1 MLKPKLC
8 THCHAQSPATA
19 TRCKCGKPLPK
30 FSNAE
35 SETPTRSYQPLS
47 SASEQHPKHLASRSP
62 SESYI
67 ARYWQGELPLAHSFW
82 ITNCTVDLCV
92 ALLDKW
98 LDSYVVTAQNELLFQ
113 RVSLTFELFTIFV
126 LGIWQVVGLW
136 RSARQYVA
144 YAESPLWGRGAQVL
158 VFLWACVMTLTYPVW
173 LPGYVAGIRIAFGD
187 KDFQYQLAVSENGS
201 ALELNGGLGLGV
213 TRAVTEH
220 LYHNPGVEL
229 LALNSRG
236 GLLEESRELGALI
249 EERELSTYSNGE
261 CLSACTTPF
270 LAGKQRILH
279 ADAKL
284 GFQKSRIFGMPES
297 VNDLRNAPDK
307 EFMSRQGVHEDFV
320 EKAFGASNKHI
331 WIPTLQEL
339 VDAGVVTHVY
349 DGNRTVAYSK

>member
-8 THCHAQSPATA
+8 TRCHAQSPATA
-19 TRCKCGKPLPK
+19 TRCKCGEPLQPFSRADSETASRAHHPRSSATEQRSKPLDDR
-30 FSNAE
+30 A
-35 SETPTRSYQPLS
+35 
-47 SASEQHPKHLASRSP
+47 P

-67 ARYWQGELPLAHSFW
+67 ARYWRGELPLSHSFW

-92 ALLDKW
+92 ALLDK
-98 LDSYVVTAQNELLFQ
+98 LLEGHFVTATNELLFH
-113 RVSLTFELFTIFV
+113 RVSLAFELFTVFV

-144 YAESPLWGRGAQVL
+144 YSESPFWGRGAQVL
-158 VFLWACVMTLTYPVW
+158 VLLWACVMTLTYPVW
-173 LPGYVAGIRIAFGD
+173 LPGYVADIRIAFGD

-201 ALELNGGLGLGV
+201 TLELNGGLGLGV

-220 LYHNPGVEL
+220 LHHNPGVEL
-229 LALNSRG
+229 LVLNSRG

-284 GFQKSRIFGMPES
+284 GFQKSRIFGMPEY

-307 EFMSRQGVHEDFV
+307 ELMSRQGVHEDFV

-331 WIPTLQEL
+331 WTPTLQEL